1 MTTEMRTQDV
11 YREWKGWSS
20 DRFAVLSLA
29 DHVYFAAETA
39 DSLAPLA
46 GKNVLEMGFGNGG
59 FLAFCRDRGA
69 RAVGVELDAD
79 LVERAR
85 GAGFEAYVFADG
97 LLAGMAPNQFDAVVA
112 FDVFE
117 HVEYGALER
126 LLRDLYRLL
135 RPGGVVLARFPS
147 GDSPFSGAMYN
158 GDCTHR
164 TLIGSGKLKQLTIAT
179 GFDIRQMRGARMPI
193 GGLGVRTAL
202 KRSLVVAI
210 RRIMSAILI
219 PAFYSNVPRVVD
231 PNAVCVLRKPD
242 RPS

>member
-1 MTTEMRTQDV
+1 MSEARDYDE
-11 YREWKGWSS
+11 YREWKGWSF
-20 DRFAVLSLA
+20 DRFAVL
-29 DHVYFAAETA
+29 DPTDDVYYTAETS
-39 DSLAPLA
+39 DSLAPLT
-46 GKNVLEMGFGNGG
+46 GKDVLEMGFGNGG

-69 RAVGVELDAD
+69 RAVGVELDVS

-85 GAGFEAYVFADG
+85 SDGFEAHEFSDT
-97 LLAGMAPNQFDAVVA
+97 LLAEMAPNQFDAVAA

-117 HVEYGALER
+117 HLEYASLET
-126 LLRDLYRLL
+126 LLCDLHRLL

-164 TLIGSGKLKQLTIAT
+164 TLIGSGKLKQLAIAT
-179 GFDIRQMRGARMPI
+179 DFDIWQMRGARLPI
-193 GGLGVRTAL
+193 GGLGVGTAL

-210 RRIMSAILI
+210 RRMVSAVLI
-219 PAFYSNVPRVVD
+219 PVFYSNVPRVID
-231 PNAVCVLRKPD
+231 PNAVCVLRKKG